1 MNRYLF
7 ELLEFVD
14 NFCNEYTNR
23 KNYLDHGYAVIDE
36 SYGIHKRLD
45 LIESHLLYLYDV
57 VLTILEN

>member
-7 ELLEFVD
+7 ELLELVD

-23 KNYLDHGYAVIDE
+23 KKYLDHGYTVIDE
-36 SYGIHKRLD
+36 NYDIRKRLD
-45 LIESHLLYLYDV
+45 LIESHLLYLYDA